1 MENNFNSAVERQ
13 SLKDKLMAII
23 LIETS
28 KPYTETDSDLVKE
41 CVDFLMELEGKE
53 RLTKEEIEKRVNEI
67 PFWGKAEAMASY
79 ARKRLRAKRLAL
91 IAAVLAIIIALLGI
105 IAIGSGDASDELM
118 KRVGAIVEEW
128 LPGTSKDYDGIT
140 VYKSNETKTY
150 SSIEEFAKSEEI
162 EILYPTWL
170 PENEKIVRVMYVLQN
185 GTEKYIL
192 QTENPTFGI
201 GIGINEELGEDLKA
215 DCTKKEIAGLTV
227 YYFQSAQYFQADFVY
242 KNNHYSVTAYSEE
255 DLFRIIENLKEIN

>member
-28 KPYTETDSDLVKE
+28 KPYTETDSDFVKE

-170 PENEKIVRVMYVLQN
+170 PENEKIVRVIYTIRN
-185 GTEKYIL
+185 GAEKYIL
-192 QTENPTFGI
+192 QTENTAFSI
-201 GIGINEELGEDLKA
+201 GIDISEELGEDLKA
-215 DCTKKEIAGLTV
+215 DCTKKEFAGLTV
-227 YYFQSAQYFQADFVY
+227 YYFQTARYFQADFVY
-242 KNNHYSVTAYSEE
+242 KNKHYAVNAYSEE

>member
-1 MENNFNSAVERQ
+1 MENNFNSAIERQ

-170 PENEKIVRVMYVLQN
+170 PENEKIVRVIYTVQN
-185 GTEKYIL
+185 GAKEYQL
-192 QTENPTFGI
+192 QCSNPFHSI
-201 GIGINEELGEDLKA
+201 NIDINEKIA
-215 DCTKKEIAGLTV
+215 DDIKTECIKKEFANLTV
-227 YYFQSAQYFQADFVY
+227 YYSETPQYIQANFIY
-242 KNNHYSVTAYSEE
+242 KNNVYGVKADNE
-255 DLFRIIENLKEIN
+255 DNLFKIIENLKEIN